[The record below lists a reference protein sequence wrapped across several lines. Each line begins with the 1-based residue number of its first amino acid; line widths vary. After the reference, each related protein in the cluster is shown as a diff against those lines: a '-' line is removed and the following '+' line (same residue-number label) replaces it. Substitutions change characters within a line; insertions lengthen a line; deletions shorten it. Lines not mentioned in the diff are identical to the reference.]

1 MHEVCYQ
8 RDGGEQSIIGEEMR
22 REDRAEEWV
31 MRSL

>member
-22 REDRAEEWV
+22 REDRKGGQG
-31 MRSL
+31 